1 MIQQTFQ
8 VLQSQRLTL
17 KPSFPQPSSLDTGTI
32 GPVTTMHSFIQT
44 FGHFSAMVHGVVVS
58 SILITGVLAALVVGN
73 LADRFG
79 RTRIIVVGSAIF
91 GLGSAIETCSFHLPV
106 FILGRLIKGA
116 GEGCFLSTVYV
127 LTAELSP
134 AKQRGAVTNLAGIA
148 ITTGIVLGFFMC
160 YGTARLYAD
169 QETAAGDGL
178 RSLQWRLPIAVQSF
192 IAFSNAL
199 LTGLLVPQSPRWLLA
214 TGKAEEARQLIAK
227 LGLSDEEA
235 AELLEPSQPSSSS
248 DEGTTTMLAHS
259 PSLTLWQSIKQTLHD
274 FRTALSPPVRN
285 RTLFGCFIM
294 ASQQLAGIDGVLY
307 YAPLLFAQAGMGSE
321 QATFLASG
329 VSGLVILAATIPST
343 LLCDMWGRKTAAITG
358 GFGLTTTMVLIGALY
373 AAYPASDEREM
384 PQAAKWTVVVMIY
397 LYAVVFTSTWA
408 LVFRMYM
415 IESLPRRSRSSG
427 SALAQASNW
436 VSLPCFAFLG
446 LFIPSHLLSVSRHL
460 LSLVKSLLADV
471 DTKKKQLANYL
482 VALTTP
488 VFLASSSF
496 GAYFFWG
503 SASLLCT
510 LACCFVMR
518 ETRGRSL
525 EVIEKEYL
533 DKHEESMRRASD
545 EKKAEKKSGDTAQGQ
560 AASGVVVSVRHL

>member
-1 MIQQTFQ
+1 MDRSTQYPDTYQGVTTQQQFPSLTSSPTCCSAGSLACPCGSVPPVSRHSTPWSLGELVYSSALVIDDVFG
-8 VLQSQRLTL
+8 VLHPKLSSYMSYTSYNISSSTESKADIETPL
-17 KPSFPQPSSLDTGTI
+17 PHASSLDTGTI

-169 QETAAGDGL
+169 EETTAGEGL

-214 TGKAEEARQLIAK
+214 TGKAEEARQFIAK

-373 AAYPASDEREM
+373 AAYPRAEEM

-436 VSLPCFAFLG
+436 VSLFFSLFL
-446 LFIPSHLLSVSRHL
+446 
-460 LSLVKSLLADV
+460 
-471 DTKKKQLANYL
+471 
-482 VALTTP
+482 
-488 VFLASSSF
+488 SSSF
-496 GAYFFWG
+496 PTT
-503 SASLLCT
+503 SP
-510 LACCFVMR
+510 
-518 ETRGRSL
+518 
-525 EVIEKEYL
+525 
-533 DKHEESMRRASD
+533 
-545 EKKAEKKSGDTAQGQ
+545 
-560 AASGVVVSVRHL
+560 

>member
-1 MIQQTFQ
+1 M
-8 VLQSQRLTL
+8 LLCRLRCVPLWLSASCITAL
-17 KPSFPQPSSLDTGTI
+17 NAMVFGLDTGTI
-32 GPVTTMHSFIQT
+32 GPVTTMSSFVQT
-44 FGHFSAMVHGVVVS
+44 FGHFSATVHGVVVS
-58 SILITGVLAALVVGN
+58 SILITGVLAALIVGN
-73 LADRFG
+73 LADRYG
-79 RTRIIVVGSAIF
+79 RTRIIVIGSAIF

-106 FILGRLIKGA
+106 FIVGRLIKGA

-134 AKQRGAVTNLAGIA
+134 AKQRGAVTNLAGVA

-169 QETAAGDGL
+169 EDDDTL
-178 RSLQWRLPIAVQSF
+178 KSLQWRLPIAVQSC
-192 IAFSNAL
+192 IALSNAA

-214 TGKAEEARQLIAK
+214 TGKAEQARQLIAK
-227 LGLSDEEA
+227 LGLSDAEA
-235 AELLEPSQPSSSS
+235 AELLEPSSSSS
-248 DEGTTTMLAHS
+248 SSADGTSSTLAHP
-259 PSLTLWQSIKQTLHD
+259 PSLSLWHSILQTLLE
-274 FRTALSPPVRN
+274 FRTALSPPARN

-294 ASQQLAGIDGVLY
+294 ACQQFAGIDGVLY
-307 YAPLLFAQAGMGSE
+307 YAPLLFAQAGMDSE

-343 LLCDMWGRKTAAITG
+343 ILCDMWGRKTAAITG
-358 GFGLTTTMVLIGALY
+358 GLGLAGTMLLIGSLY
-373 AAYPASDEREM
+373 AANGRESGKEM

-415 IESLPRRSRSSG
+415 IESLPRASRSSG

-436 VSLPCFAFLG
+436 
-446 LFIPSHLLSVSRHL
+446 
-460 LSLVKSLLADV
+460 
-471 DTKKKQLANYL
+471 LANYM

-496 GAYFFWG
+496 GAYYFWG
-503 SASLLCT
+503 FTSLFCT
-510 LACCFVMR
+510 GVCCFVMR

-533 DKHEESMRRASD
+533 DEHEHLREQQKRRRD
-545 EKKAEKKSGDTAQGQ
+545 KKSAEKQQGGAREEQQQAQQ
-560 AASGVVVSVRHL
+560 QEDGVVVVTVRGVPERGE